1 MIPILDV
8 FDPFLPLGGDEA
20 SKALPVTLVRADA
33 LDALLDGTDKAWAA
47 AQEFAAA
54 KGTVLALPDWGSGN
68 IRGYLFGLG
77 SADDAADPMQ
87 LGHLARKTNT
97 DVPLYIEN
105 PDVVGED
112 WLTLGAIA
120 FGLGAYKFDRYQAK
134 VTGHEARLAL
144 PEGPL
149 LDEARRAV
157 AATCLARD
165 MINIPA
171 ADMGPSALAAAV
183 EQVAKK
189 FSATCWVIEGSTLE
203 EENFPM
209 IHAVGRA
216 GGELPR
222 LIDMTWG
229 DESHPRIT
237 LVGKGVTFDTGGLDL
252 KPSSAMGL
260 MKKDMGG
267 AANVLAL
274 AQMIM
279 SAGLKVRLRVLI
291 PAVENGVGR
300 DAFRPG
306 DILQSRKGISVAIG
320 NTDAEG
326 RLVLA
331 DALALADEEETD
343 LIVDMA
349 TLTGAARVA
358 LGPDLP
364 PFYTDDDALSVEV
377 EKAALAVFDPLWRM
391 PLWMPYNDMIKS
403 NIADIDNAGA
413 GGFAGSITAALFLK
427 RFVEQAKSYIH
438 FDVYGWAPKARA
450 IGPDGGEA
458 QGIRALFKLLDDRY
472 GRAD

>member
-1 MIPILDV
+1 MRPIIEE
-8 FDPFLPLGGDEA
+8 FDPFLAKGSDEA
-20 SKALPVTLVRADA
+20 KEALGVVLVYADSWEQ
-33 LDALLDGTDKAWAA
+33 LLTGPDIEWAK
-47 AQEFAAA
+47 AQEFTGLV
-54 KGTVLALPDWGSGN
+54 GTVLALPNWETGGV
-68 IRGYLFGLG
+68 RGYAFGLG
-77 SADDAADPMQ
+77 RSDETPDPM
-87 LGHLARKTNT
+87 LFGHLARKANT
-97 DVPLYIEN
+97 DTPLWLEN
-105 PDVVGED
+105 AELAPVG
-112 WLTLGAIA
+112 WLEPAVIA
-120 FGLGAYKFDRYQAK
+120 FGLGAYRFDRYK
-134 VTGHEARLAL
+134 STITGHEPRLVLDDAELLERARLIVSAS
-144 PEGPL
+144 
-149 LDEARRAV
+149 A
-157 AATCLARD
+157 LARD

-171 ADMGPSALAAAV
+171 ADMGPAALAATV
-183 EQVAKK
+183 EMVAAEH
-189 FSATCWVIEGSTLE
+189 SATCWVIEGSALE

-216 GGELPR
+216 GGETPR

-229 DESHPRIT
+229 NESAPRVT

-274 AQMIM
+274 AKMIM
-279 SAGLKVRLRVLI
+279 AAGLNLRLRVLI

-306 DILQSRKGISVAIG
+306 DILPSRKGISVAIG

-331 DALALADEEETD
+331 DALALADEEEPE
-343 LIVDMA
+343 LMIDMA

-364 PFYTDDDALSVEV
+364 PFYTDDEML
-377 EKAALAVFDPLWRM
+377 AADLATAAANVHDPLWRL
-391 PLWMPYNDMIKS
+391 PLWAPYNDMIKS

-427 RFVEQAKSYIH
+427 RFVENATAYLHLDIYGWSPKAKST
-438 FDVYGWAPKARA
+438 
-450 IGPDGGEA
+450 GPEGGEA
-458 QGIRALFKLLDDRY
+458 QGIRAIFNLLEARY
-472 GRAD
+472 GNSE